1 MSEVV
6 LALDLGT
13 GGCKAS
19 LWDSAGRM
27 LGEEFEGYPTMHP
40 RTGWNEQEPADWRDA
55 VIACT
60 RRLVTRQAQAKVSGV
75 ALSGHSLGIVLL
87 DGAGRPLE
95 PTTPIWSD
103 TRAVTEAG
111 EIFADLDE
119 RSWYLR
125 TGNGFTPALYPLAK
139 ARWYARHRPEA
150 WAATRMILGSKDWIN
165 HWLTGSIA
173 TDHSYAS
180 GSGMYELA
188 SADYAD
194 DFLQAAGVARA
205 QLPEPVASHERVGDL
220 TAEAAGVLG
229 LTPGTPVFAGAV
241 DNASMALGSSGVAE
255 GRCYASLGSSSW
267 MTVTS
272 ATPVLDVD
280 TRPYVFAHAI
290 PGYYASALST
300 FSTGTSIA
308 WVRDLIGGGRELT
321 ALLDEAMALDVDAAI
336 PTCVPTLGGG
346 TPLEG
351 GPSVRGVFAGL
362 DLSHGAAHLMRACM
376 EGIAF
381 SLERSLKA
389 LASLVGIEGELLI
402 SGGGARHGGWNQLYA
417 DIIGQPLVRTSVDQ
431 QAAALGAAAIAWVGL
446 GAWSYPDAERPHL
459 VQGTYRPDPRVADA
473 YQSRRTRFRALQ
485 TVLAETAG
493 TFEFATSATPWTRD
507 GSTRER

>member
-1 MSEVV
+1 MTDIV

-19 LWDSAGRM
+19 LWDRDGRM
-27 LGEEFEGYPTMHP
+27 LGEEFEPYPTTHP
-40 RTGWNEQEPADWRDA
+40 RSGWNEQAPSDWKDA
-55 VIACT
+55 VITCT
-60 RRLVTRQAQAKVSGV
+60 RRLLEDRAEVVINGI

-87 DGAGRPLE
+87 DGTGEPIE

-103 TRAVTEAG
+103 TRAVAEADLV
-111 EIFADLDE
+111 FAELDE

-139 ARWYARHRPEA
+139 ARWFARHRPA
-150 WAATRMILGSKDWIN
+150 VWQATRMILGCKDWIN
-165 HWLTGSIA
+165 YWLTGRLA

-180 GSGMYELA
+180 GSGLYELGLG
-188 SADYAD
+188 DYAD
-194 DFLQAAGVARA
+194 DFLQAAGVLRS
-205 QLPEPVASHERVGDL
+205 QLPEPMASHDLVGNL
-220 TAEAAGVLG
+220 SAEAAATLG
-229 LTPGTPVFAGAV
+229 LTVGTPVFAGAV
-241 DNASMALGSSGVAE
+241 DNASMALGSCGVAE

-300 FSTGTSIA
+300 FSTGTSMT
-308 WVRDLIGGGRELT
+308 WVRDVAGGGRDFPS
-321 ALLDEAMALDVDAAI
+321 LLDEAMSLSVEADI
-336 PTCVPTLGGG
+336 PICVPTLGGG

-351 GPSVRGVFAGL
+351 GPRVRGVFAGL
-362 DLSHGAAHLMRACM
+362 DLSHGVAHLARACM

-381 SLERSLKA
+381 SLERSFTA
-389 LASLVGIEGELLI
+389 LAQLVAIEGELLI

-431 QAAALGAAAIAWVGL
+431 QAAALGAATIAWVGL
-446 GAWSYPDAERPHL
+446 GAWSYPDAERPHH
-459 VQGTYRPDPRVADA
+459 VQESYRPDPRSALG
-473 YQSRRTRFRALQ
+473 YQHRRSRFRALQ
-485 TVLAETAG
+485 TVLAKTGG
-493 TFEFATSATPWTRD
+493 TFEMAGSA
-507 GSTRER
+507 S